1 MHALVPSQS
10 NRASETCKV
19 WDRVCKKKNQW
30 RCFQASLKKLYKY
43 VEPCLR
49 LSVCSNREPA
59 VNLPDVVRGNG
70 LSPPDFVVHLLGSD
84 WLAKFA
90 RLSLV
95 GCQGAGDYS
104 SVLRSLINSTP
115 RVHRVQVC
123 SLDIG
128 WWNRCDVAT
137 SPTTGW
143 QQGDAWQIVEME
155 EHCKRLKDICK
166 KSCFW
171 AMRSI
176 QGKLLLRLLLICS
189 CARAEDPVSKVSNWY
204 YLSITLP
211 FWPRDFIQTHALTA
225 WQKSYFNLQWKYWRI
240 FTTSTSLTA
249 HTKSLPAM
257 FPIKRQRPKGVRRP
271 RRFWRRLCGG
281 QGAGGHFVGE
291 ALYPCCLTY
300 EEHKNIKS
308 ITNVFNRR
316 VFSMA
321 RWLPSAR
328 LPARWRG
335 PWLTNRQVFSY
346 IDFWLW

>member
-1 MHALVPSQS
+1 M
-10 NRASETCKV
+10 
-19 WDRVCKKKNQW
+19 
-30 RCFQASLKKLYKY
+30 
-43 VEPCLR
+43 EPCLR

-59 VNLPDVVRGNG
+59 VNLPDVVRDNG

-115 RVHRVQVC
+115 RVDTVQVC
-123 SLDIG
+123 SLAG
-128 WWNRCDVAT
+128 SWWNRCNVAT

-155 EHCKRLKDICK
+155 EYCKRLKDICK
-166 KSCFW
+166 KKCFW

-204 YLSITLP
+204 YLPINHSSFLGSG
-211 FWPRDFIQTHALTA
+211 FHSNSCVDRLTELLLRK
-225 WQKSYFNLQWKYWRI
+225 KSNLQWKIWRI
-240 FTTSTSLTA
+240 FTTCTSLLTA

-257 FPIKRQRPKGVRRP
+257 FPIKRQRPKGHGGVRRP
-271 RRFWRRLCGG
+271 RRIWRRLCGG
-281 QGAGGHFVGE
+281 QGAGGHLAGE
-291 ALYPCCLTY
+291 SLYPCCLTY
-300 EEHKNIKS
+300 EEHRK
-308 ITNVFNRR
+308 T
-316 VFSMA
+316 
-321 RWLPSAR
+321 
-328 LPARWRG
+328 
-335 PWLTNRQVFSY
+335 
-346 IDFWLW
+346 

>member
-10 NRASETCKV
+10 NRASESCKV
-19 WDRVCKKKNQW
+19 WDRVCNKKNQW
-30 RCFQASLKKLYKY
+30 RCFQASLKKLFKY

-59 VNLPDVVRGNG
+59 VNLPDVVRDNG

-115 RVHRVQVC
+115 RVHTVQVC
-123 SLDIG
+123 SLAG
-128 WWNRCDVAT
+128 SWWNRCNVAT

-155 EHCKRLKDICK
+155 EYCKRLKDICK
-166 KSCFW
+166 KKCFW

-189 CARAEDPVSKVSNWY
+189 CARAEDPVSKVSNLY
-204 YLSITLP
+204 YLPINHSSFLGSG
-211 FWPRDFIQTHALTA
+211 FHSNSCVDRLTELLLRK
-225 WQKSYFNLQWKYWRI
+225 KSNLQWK
-240 FTTSTSLTA
+240 
-249 HTKSLPAM
+249 
-257 FPIKRQRPKGVRRP
+257 
-271 RRFWRRLCGG
+271 
-281 QGAGGHFVGE
+281 
-291 ALYPCCLTY
+291 
-300 EEHKNIKS
+300 N
-308 ITNVFNRR
+308 
-316 VFSMA
+316 
-321 RWLPSAR
+321 
-328 LPARWRG
+328 
-335 PWLTNRQVFSY
+335 
-346 IDFWLW
+346 

>member
-10 NRASETCKV
+10 NRASESCKV
-19 WDRVCKKKNQW
+19 WDRVCNKKNQW
-30 RCFQASLKKLYKY
+30 RCFQASLKKLFKY
-43 VEPCLR
+43 VDPCLR

-59 VNLPDVVRGNG
+59 VNLPDVVRDNG

-95 GCQGAGDYS
+95 GCQGACDYS

-115 RVHRVQVC
+115 RVHTVQVC
-123 SLDIG
+123 SLAGG
-128 WWNRCDVAT
+128 WWNRCNVAT

-155 EHCKRLKDICK
+155 EHCNRLKDICK

-176 QGKLLLRLLLICS
+176 QGELLLRLLLICS

-211 FWPRDFIQTHALTA
+211 FLARDFIQTHVLTV
-225 WQKSYFNLQWKYWRI
+225 WQNSYSEKNPICNGRI
-240 FTTSTSLTA
+240 FTTCTSLTA
-249 HTKSLPAM
+249 HSKSLPAM
-257 FPIKRQRPKGVRRP
+257 FPIKRQRPKGQRGVRRP

-281 QGAGGHFVGE
+281 QGAGGHLAGE
-291 ALYPCCLTY
+291 DLYPCRLTY
-300 EEHKNIKS
+300 QEHKKH
-308 ITNVFNRR
+308 
-316 VFSMA
+316 
-321 RWLPSAR
+321 
-328 LPARWRG
+328 
-335 PWLTNRQVFSY
+335 QVYYECF
-346 IDFWLW
+346 

>member
-19 WDRVCKKKNQW
+19 WDRVCNKKNQW

-43 VEPCLR
+43 VELCLR

-59 VNLPDVVRGNG
+59 VNLPDVVRDNG

-90 RLSLV
+90 PLSLV

-115 RVHRVQVC
+115 RVHTVQVC

-128 WWNRCDVAT
+128 WWNRCNVAT

-211 FWPRDFIQTHALTA
+211 FWAQDFIQTHVLTV
-225 WQKSYFNLQWKYWRI
+225 WQNSYSEKIQFAMEVLKDFHKIHLLHRSHKISSSDVSNQAAETKRSPK
-240 FTTSTSLTA
+240 TSQILTETVRWA
-249 HTKSLPAM
+249 
-257 FPIKRQRPKGVRRP
+257 RGRRRP
-271 RRFWRRLCGG
+271 CSWVFVSLLPYLW
-281 QGAGGHFVGE
+281 GA
-291 ALYPCCLTY
+291 
-300 EEHKNIKS
+300 
-308 ITNVFNRR
+308 
-316 VFSMA
+316 
-321 RWLPSAR
+321 
-328 LPARWRG
+328 
-335 PWLTNRQVFSY
+335 
-346 IDFWLW
+346 

>member
-19 WDRVCKKKNQW
+19 WDRVCNKNNQW

-59 VNLPDVVRGNG
+59 VNLPDVVRDNG

-128 WWNRCDVAT
+128 WWNRCNVAT

-211 FWPRDFIQTHALTA
+211 FWPQDFIQTHALA
-225 WQKSYFNLQWKYWRI
+225 VWQNSY
-240 FTTSTSLTA
+240 
-249 HTKSLPAM
+249 
-257 FPIKRQRPKGVRRP
+257 
-271 RRFWRRLCGG
+271 
-281 QGAGGHFVGE
+281 
-291 ALYPCCLTY
+291 
-300 EEHKNIKS
+300 
-308 ITNVFNRR
+308 
-316 VFSMA
+316 
-321 RWLPSAR
+321 
-328 LPARWRG
+328 
-335 PWLTNRQVFSY
+335 
-346 IDFWLW
+346 